1 MDKKDSAH
9 ANLASSRF
17 LYIIVKLWKHEE
29 EREIGFEKGCFAVTV
44 FEDYQYERPD
54 VTKYEESF
62 HKAFDVL
69 KNAATLEEAERS
81 IEEINHLRKHLDTMF
96 RLVEI
101 RHTINTEDPFYKTEN
116 DFADETMPIFEGKT
130 TEFYQLLLASPFRAD
145 LEKKWGRQL
154 FALAEAQLKSFSPE
168 VIPLMQQENKWA
180 SKYTKLIAA
189 AKIPFQGTERTLAQL
204 APFQQ
209 SPDRH
214 VRKAALEAYF
224 GYFAAH
230 EQEFDEIYDQLVK
243 IRTEIATKLGF
254 DNYADLSYYRMA
266 RVGYDKEMVKSYREQ
281 IRNYVVPAANRLY
294 ERQRRRIG
302 VDELKFYDVP
312 FQFTTGNAA
321 PKGDPEWIIDNG
333 KKMYAELSP
342 ETGEFFQF
350 MLDHHLMDLLAT
362 KGKAGGGYCEYIFDY
377 ESPFIFSNFNGTAD
391 DIDVLTHEAGH
402 AFQVYST
409 HSDIPE
415 YRWPTYEGAEIHSMS
430 MEFFTW
436 PWMNLFFK
444 EDADKR
450 RFSHLSDA
458 LLFLPYGVSVD
469 EFQHVVYEHPEMTPA
484 ERKQAWKDIEKK
496 YLPYRDYDGIDF
508 LEMGGFWQRQG
519 HIYESPFYYIDY
531 TLAQVCAFEFWK
543 KSQEDY
549 DGAWKDYL
557 KLCKQGGS
565 KSFLELVQSAGLE
578 SPFKEG
584 CVADIVDAVTNWL
597 DQIDDSSY

>member
-1 MDKKDSAH
+1 M
-9 ANLASSRF
+9 
-17 LYIIVKLWKHEE
+17 
-29 EREIGFEKGCFAVTV
+29 TV
-44 FEDYQYERPD
+44 FEDYHYERPD
-54 VTKYEESF
+54 VVKYEDAF
-62 HKAFDVL
+62 HKAFHSL
-69 KNAATLEEAERS
+69 KNAATLEDAVHAV
-81 IEEINHLRKHLDTMF
+81 EEINYLRTHLDTMF
-96 RLVEI
+96 RLVQI
-101 RHTINTEDPFYKTEN
+101 RHTINTEDSFYKAEN
-116 DFADETMPIFEGKT
+116 DFADEAMPLFEGKS
-130 TEFYQLLLASPFRAD
+130 TEFYKLLLNSPFRAE
-145 LEKKWGRQL
+145 LEKRWGKQL

-180 SKYTKLIAA
+180 SKYTQLIAA
-189 AKIPFQGTERTLAQL
+189 AKIPFEGEERTLVQL
-204 APFQQ
+204 LPFQR
-209 SPDRH
+209 SSDRKI
-214 VRKAALEAYF
+214 RKAALEAYF
-224 GYFAAH
+224 GYFAEH
-230 EQEFDEIYDQLVK
+230 EKEFDEIYDQLVK
-243 IRTEIATKLGF
+243 IRTEIARKLGF
-254 DNYADLSYYRMA
+254 ENYADLSYFRMA
-266 RVGYDKEMVKSYREQ
+266 RIGYDRDMVKNYREQ
-281 IRNYVVPAANRLY
+281 IRKYVVPAANKLY
-294 ERQRRRIG
+294 ERQRKRIG
-302 VDELKFYDVP
+302 VDTLKYYDVP

-321 PKGDPEWIIDNG
+321 PKGDPDWIIENG
-333 KKMYAELSP
+333 KKMYTELSP
-342 ETGEFFQF
+342 ETGEFYQF

-377 ESPFIFSNFNGTAD
+377 ESPFIFSNFNGTSD

-444 EDADKR
+444 EDTDKR
-450 RFSHLSDA
+450 KFSHLSDA

-496 YLPYRDYDGIDF
+496 YLPHRDYDGIDF

-549 DGAWKDYL
+549 KGAWQDYL
-557 KLCKQGGS
+557 NLCKQGGS
-565 KSFLELVQSAGLE
+565 QSFLELVKTAGLE
-578 SPFKEG
+578 SPFNEG
-584 CVADIVDAVTNWL
+584 CVASTVEAVTTWL

>member
-1 MDKKDSAH
+1 M
-9 ANLASSRF
+9 
-17 LYIIVKLWKHEE
+17 
-29 EREIGFEKGCFAVTV
+29 TV
-44 FEDYQYERPD
+44 FEDYKYERPD
-54 VTKYEESF
+54 VAKYEEAFS
-62 HKAFDVL
+62 KAFDAFKSADTLDKAVH
-69 KNAATLEEAERS
+69 AA
-81 IEEINHLRKHLDTMF
+81 EEINRMRMHLDTMF

-101 RHTINTEDPFYKTEN
+101 RHTINTEDPFYKDEN
-116 DFADETMPIFEGKT
+116 DFSDETMPIFEGKT
-130 TEFYQLLLASPFRAD
+130 TEFYKLLLASPFRAE

-189 AKIPFQGTERTLAQL
+189 AKIPFQGKERTLAQL

-209 SPDRH
+209 SSDRE
-214 VRKAALEAYF
+214 VRSAALKAYF
-224 GYFAAH
+224 GYFADH

-243 IRTEIATKLGF
+243 IRTEIAHKLGF
-254 DNYADLSYYRMA
+254 KNYADLSYYRMA
-266 RVGYDKEMVKSYREQ
+266 RIGYDRDMVKNYREQ
-281 IRNYVVPAANRLY
+281 IRKYVVPAANRLY
-294 ERQRRRIG
+294 ERQRRRIN
-302 VDELKFYDVP
+302 VDKLKFYDVP

-321 PKGDPEWIIDNG
+321 PKGDAEWIIDNG
-333 KKMYAELSP
+333 KKMYSELSA
-342 ETGEFFQF
+342 ETGEFYQF

-377 ESPFIFSNFNGTAD
+377 ESPFIFSNFNGTAA

-409 HSDIPE
+409 HTEIPE
-415 YRWPTYEGAEIHSMS
+415 YRWPTFEGAEIHSMS

-484 ERKQAWKDIEKK
+484 ERKQAWKAIEKK
-496 YLPYRDYDGIDF
+496 YLPYRDYDGIEF
-508 LEMGGFWQRQG
+508 LESGGFWQRQG

-549 DGAWKDYL
+549 DAAWKDYL
-557 KLCKQGGS
+557 NLCKQGGS
-565 KSFLELVQSAGLE
+565 RSFLELVKTAGLE

-584 CVADIVDAVTNWL
+584 CVESVVHAVTDWL
-597 DQIDDSSY
+597 DQIDDSSF